1 LQRSSTANYRPARP
15 TGAHR
20 PTPVA
25 PLERLHDVGVVTW
38 SCTYTASWPSFQHTT
53 DGGLPPGRIRFPVRE
68 INSAE
73 LVLHVDVAR
82 GDVDDGA
89 VSLDWSRGPPHCA
102 PTRATNWS
110 YGVLRAKST
119 RRRWTSRRS
128 CTPTE
133 PDCGGRGDAT
143 DPDARRGP
151 GCKFLD
157 RVQQDTFS
165 GQTGARS
172 GADGPRDGRG

>member
-1 LQRSSTANYRPARP
+1 MVLTARP
-15 TGAHR
+15 DQVSRA
-20 PTPVA
+20 
-25 PLERLHDVGVVTW
+25 
-38 SCTYTASWPSFQHTT
+38 
-53 DGGLPPGRIRFPVRE
+53 E

-73 LVLHVDVAR
+73 LVLQVDVAR

-110 YGVLRAKST
+110 YSVLRAKST

-151 GCKFLD
+151 GCKFPD
-157 RVQQDTFS
+157 RVQRTPSAARQARDR
-165 GQTGARS
+165 GQTAHEVGAANARVRDSWCRTGGCRRS
-172 GADGPRDGRG
+172 AVPGVAGR